1 MPSTNSTE
9 HLALNQWLGTDK
21 PKMADFNADNL
32 KLDAAMGNHLADA
45 VSHLTENERNVW
57 NHAVPLI
64 GTYTGDGSS
73 SRLIEL
79 GFQPAFGII
88 FAVSQNIVQTIGSSG
103 NMAVYSAFVSTQG
116 ASQGVFMEETGI
128 TVLSSEQAVY
138 NRVAHLNDDGTVY
151 VYLMVR

>member
-57 NHAVPLI
+57 NHAVPHTAA
-64 GTYTGDGSS
+64 G
-73 SRLIEL
+73 
-79 GFQPAFGII
+79 
-88 FAVSQNIVQTIGSSG
+88 
-103 NMAVYSAFVSTQG
+103 
-116 ASQGVFMEETGI
+116 
-128 TVLSSEQAVY
+128 
-138 NRVAHLNDDGTVY
+138 
-151 VYLMVR
+151 